1 ALICPDPISVGICDA
16 PDGPV
21 SVCGLC
27 RNTCQ
32 SVYNHPNAI
41 NRKSPCGSVT
51 LKQSIFIL
59 QIRV

>member
-1 ALICPDPISVGICDA
+1 LEERRHALICPDPISVGICDA

-32 SVYNHPNAI
+32 SV
-41 NRKSPCGSVT
+41 
-51 LKQSIFIL
+51 
-59 QIRV
+59 